1 MLVGEKG
8 PEVPEV
14 KENSKGIK
22 SILGRIAILDSVA
35 KKGLPNKTTFENMP
49 EVRAI
54 YVQIVYVGEMHSKKR
69 EG

>member
-1 MLVGEKG
+1 M
-8 PEVPEV
+8 PEI

-35 KKGLPNKTTFENMP
+35 KKGLTNKTTFEKMP
-49 EVRAI
+49 EVKAI
-54 YVQIVYVGEMHSKKR
+54 YVQTVWVGEMHSKKR